1 MEQKEQP
8 IVFDTKLMSEAEFHC
23 LVEMLETMFSSF
35 RDRKQAPP

>member
-8 IVFDTKLMSEAEFHC
+8 IVFDTKIMSEAEFHC

-35 RDRKQAPP
+35 RDKQKAPP

>member
-1 MEQKEQP
+1 MEQKEQS

-35 RDRKQAPP
+35 QGKQKEPP